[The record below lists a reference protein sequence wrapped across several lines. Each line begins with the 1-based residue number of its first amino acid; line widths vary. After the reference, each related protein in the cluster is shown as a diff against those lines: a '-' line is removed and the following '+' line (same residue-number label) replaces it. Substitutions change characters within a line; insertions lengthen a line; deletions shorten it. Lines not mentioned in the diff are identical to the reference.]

1 MENLVIMSKKGRIMN
16 INKISVVIPV
26 YNAER
31 TIIRTLESIVNQSVK
46 PYEVILINDCSTDNT
61 KTVCEN
67 FRKNMII

>member
-1 MENLVIMSKKGRIMN
+1 MN
-16 INKISVVIPV
+16 INQISVVIPV

-61 KTVCEN
+61 KTVCEDY
-67 FRKNMII
+67 